1 MIEDEER
8 IRNMKKKT
16 VLAVI
21 AMIMVMSFTA
31 CGNSE
36 EAVSS
41 GKSAANEAIS
51 DSTQVENPFTEVD
64 SLAEAEK
71 MTGFSMEV
79 PEAMSDYP
87 DMTIRVMDSRMIE
100 VIYENH
106 AQETEENRDEGF
118 RIRKEKGS
126 DDISGDYR
134 EYASTSTEMIDGS
147 EVTFRGEDDTVSVAV
162 WTSDG
167 YSYAVDAEDHP
178 LTVQEMTEIV
188 ESVK

>member
-1 MIEDEER
+1 
-8 IRNMKKKT
+8 MKKKT

-36 EAVSS
+36 EAGSS

-51 DSTQVENPFTEVD
+51 DSAQVENPFTEVD
-64 SLAEAEK
+64 SLEEAEK

-79 PEAMSDYP
+79 PEATSDYP
-87 DMTIRVMDSRMIE
+87 DVTIRVMDSRMIE
-100 VIYENH
+100 VIYENN

-134 EYASTSTEMIDGS
+134 EYACISTEMIDGS

-188 ESVK
+188 GSVK